1 MEYLR
6 EWVEVLKQSK
16 DKKTSD
22 VVQSEILMEFFK
34 KNPNRDI
41 FHPEVVDW
49 VTAEY
54 LKRTGKVFRDP
65 DRGIRKL
72 HQNGYLKKIKK
83 GVYRYDPKHIIIR
96 KLDDFSPTLKEAIFK
111 KDGYKCVLCGRGQKE
126 GFELHVDH
134 ILPKDFGGRATLENG
149 QTLCSQH
156 NFLKK
161 NFKQTETGKKF
172 FIRLY
177 EVAKKENNE
186 PLLKFCAE
194 ILEIFEKNNI
204 NGHIIWKR

>member
-1 MEYLR
+1 MR
-6 EWVEVLKQSK
+6 ILKQSK
-16 DKKTSD
+16 DKKASD
-22 VVQSEILMEFFK
+22 VAQSELLMEFFK

-41 FHPEVVDW
+41 SHPEVVDW

-83 GVYRYDPKHIIIR
+83 GIYRYDPKNVNIR
-96 KLDDFSPTLKEAIFK
+96 KLDDFSPALKEAIFK

-126 GFELHVDH
+126 GFELHADH
-134 ILPKDFGGRATLENG
+134 IKPKDFGGEATPENG

-161 NFKQTETGKKF
+161 NFKQTETGKRF

-177 EVAKKENNE
+177 ELAKKENNQ
-186 PLLKFCAE
+186 PLLQFCTE
-194 ILEIFEKNNI
+194 ILEVFEKNNI